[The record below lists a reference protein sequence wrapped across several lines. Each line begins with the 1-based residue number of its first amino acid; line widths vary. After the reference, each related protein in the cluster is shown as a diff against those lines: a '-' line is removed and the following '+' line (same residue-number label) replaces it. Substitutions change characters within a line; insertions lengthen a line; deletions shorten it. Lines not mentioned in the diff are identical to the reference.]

1 MVEFQK
7 DYRIDID
14 QNIKNLMDD
23 AFERAVEERE
33 NGIAGYYNLP
43 EDSKV
48 VVSEINAY
56 VSSNTTIK
64 KCDTIAV
71 IGIGG
76 SSLGTKAIDS
86 MLRHK
91 SPEAKQIIF
100 FENPDP
106 VEISKKFLS
115 IDRDKTIFI
124 VVSKSGSTIET
135 ISILKAVISY
145 FNLDLEGKD
154 KNRLIVITDEGS
166 TLCHFA
172 DRYDLK
178 VYTIPHNVGGR
189 FSVLSAVGIVPLT
202 LAGYDTCSILDGG
215 AKMVY
220 RFFDRKEEHLLIKA
234 AFIATN
240 WERYRMNVLFAY
252 ASFLGNFTK
261 WYVQLWGESLGKL
274 NKSRKRVGPTP
285 LGQIGSVDQHSFLQL
300 IIEGPVDK
308 TVTFIKVKDFENQLS
323 IPDTTLE
330 NIQKCDFVNGHTFNE
345 LINAECDA
353 TREAI
358 AQQGVPADT
367 IVLDRLSETNIGE
380 LILYFEI
387 LTSLTGSML
396 NIDTYNQPG
405 VELGKRI
412 LVDKFKN
419 LKLL

>member
-1 MVEFQK
+1 MVKFQK
-7 DYRIDID
+7 DFEIEIDD
-14 QNIKNLMDD
+14 FMKNLTDE
-23 AFERAVEERE
+23 AFGVVVDERE
-33 NGIAGYYNLP
+33 SCVAGYYNLH
-43 EDSKV
+43 EDSKMV
-48 VVSEINAY
+48 VTEVKAY
-56 VSSNTTIK
+56 ALSNDVVK
-64 KCDTIAV
+64 RCDTIAV

-76 SSLGTKAIDS
+76 SSLGAKAIDS

-91 SPEAKQIIF
+91 YPEAKQIIF

-106 VEISKKFLS
+106 VEISQKFAS
-115 IDRDKTIFI
+115 IDKDRTIFI

-135 ISILKAVISY
+135 ISIFKAVISY
-145 FNLDLEGKD
+145 FNLDLEGED
-154 KNRLIVITDEGS
+154 KNRLIAITDEGS
-166 TLCHFA
+166 ALCHFA

-202 LAGYDTCSILDGG
+202 LAGYDTCSILDGA
-215 AKMVY
+215 AKMVH
-220 RFFDRKEEHLLIKA
+220 RFFERREDHLLLKA

-240 WERYRMNVLFAY
+240 WEKYRMNVLFAY
-252 ASFLGNFTK
+252 ASFLDDFTK

-274 NKSRKRVGPTP
+274 DKSRKRVGPTP

-300 IIEGPVDK
+300 IIEGPKDK
-308 TVTFIKVKDFENQLS
+308 TVTFIKIEDFENQIS
-323 IPDTTLE
+323 IPDITLE

-358 AQQGVPADT
+358 SQQGVPVDA
-367 IVLDRLSETNIGE
+367 IILDRLSEANIGE

-405 VELGKRI
+405 VELGKHI
-412 LVDKFKN
+412 LADKFK
-419 LKLL
+419 KD